1 MGQLV
6 IFDPTGVLPEV
17 KGIQLRKLDTLHGKK
32 IGFRVDWKNFD
43 FWCEEVDKQIRATF
57 EVHDVRHYHPTSRTT
72 ASNTEDTRKLK
83 EFASEVDAVVV
94 GLAA

>member
-1 MGQLV
+1 MPKLE
-6 IFDPTGVLPEV
+6 ILDPTGVMPEV
-17 KGIQLRKLDTLHGKK
+17 KGIQLHKLDTLHGKK

-43 FWCEEVDKQIRATF
+43 IWCEEVDKQVRTNF
-57 EVHDVRHYHPTSRTT
+57 EVQDVKHYHPTSRTT

-83 EFASEVDAVVV
+83 EFASSVDAVVV